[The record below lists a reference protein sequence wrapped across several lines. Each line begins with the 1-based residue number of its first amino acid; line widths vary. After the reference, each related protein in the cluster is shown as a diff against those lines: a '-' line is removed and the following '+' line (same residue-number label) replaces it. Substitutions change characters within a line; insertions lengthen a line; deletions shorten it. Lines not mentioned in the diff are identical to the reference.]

1 MWQALAAQS
10 GVGISSPV
18 HLTEHAPAR
27 LRLGA
32 SIPPKH
38 HSMPRLPQGYRA
50 AGVYSGVKRSAT
62 KLDLSLVVSDRP
74 AVGVAVYTKN
84 LVCAAPVK
92 LDRERT
98 PSEAIRVVV
107 INSGVAN
114 ACTGDQG
121 DADARQM
128 AAWAAEACDA
138 QVEQALVMSTGVIGS
153 MLPMEKIQAGIQA
166 AAASLGNDDAS
177 LEAAARGMM
186 TTDTVP
192 KIRAREVTVGGVRTR
207 ITGIA
212 KGAAM
217 IGPNM
222 STMLALVMTDAC
234 LRVDDAHSALV
245 DAVDESF
252 HCISVDGHM
261 STNDTVILLANGA
274 AGPSPSPSPE
284 RGGER
289 GGVTP
294 LSGKGL
300 ADFRTT
306 LFEVCEDLAQ
316 SIPADGEG
324 ATHLVTVE
332 VHGCRTRQDALRIS
346 KTIADSPLVKTA
358 IAGADPNWGRIVSAA
373 GYAGVPFDPSKV
385 TLHLN
390 GLLLYER
397 GAPVDF
403 DAAAAAQSIAADRD
417 TSVVLLLEEGTACA
431 RFWTTVL
438 TAEYVRLNADYHT

>member
-1 MWQALAAQS
+1 M
-10 GVGISSPV
+10 
-18 HLTEHAPAR
+18 
-27 LRLGA
+27 
-32 SIPPKH
+32 SI
-38 HSMPRLPQGYRA
+38 RLPFGYRA
-50 AGVYSGVKRSAT
+50 AGVYCGVKRSAN
-62 KLDLSLVVSDRP
+62 KLDLSLLVSDRP
-74 AVGVAVYTKN
+74 AVGVGVYTKN
-84 LVCAAPVK
+84 LVCASPVK
-92 LDRERT
+92 IDRERT
-98 PSEAIRVVV
+98 PSESIRVVA

-128 AAWAAEACDA
+128 ATWAAEAIGA
-138 QVEQALVMSTGVIGS
+138 APEQALVMSTGVIGS
-153 MLPMEKIQAGIQA
+153 MLPMEKIRAGIDA
-166 AAASLGNDDAS
+166 AAAQLGDDPQS
-177 LEAAARGMM
+177 LENAARGIM

-192 KIRAREVTVGGVRTR
+192 KVRGREVVIGGIPTR
-207 ITGIA
+207 VTGIA

-222 STMLALVMTDAC
+222 STMLAVVMTDA
-234 LRVDDAHSALV
+234 LLQVSDAQDALM

-274 AGPSPSPSPE
+274 AAQRVGSSPTPAA
-284 RGGER
+284 
-289 GGVTP
+289 P
-294 LSGKGL
+294 LSGKSL

-306 LFEVCEDLAQ
+306 LLEVCEDLAQ
-316 SIPADGEG
+316 AIPADGEG

-332 VHGCRTRQDALRIS
+332 VHGCRTRQDALQIG

-403 DAAAAAQSIAADRD
+403 DAAAAAKSIAADRD
-417 TSVVLLLEEGTACA
+417 TSIVLLLEEGTAAA
-431 RFWTTVL
+431 RFWTTDL

>member
-1 MWQALAAQS
+1 
-10 GVGISSPV
+10 
-18 HLTEHAPAR
+18 
-27 LRLGA
+27 
-32 SIPPKH
+32 
-38 HSMPRLPQGYRA
+38 
-50 AGVYSGVKRSAT
+50 
-62 KLDLSLVVSDRP
+62 
-74 AVGVAVYTKN
+74 
-84 LVCAAPVK
+84 
-92 LDRERT
+92 
-98 PSEAIRVVV
+98 VVV
-107 INSGVAN
+107 VNSGVAN

-121 DADARQM
+121 DEDARQM
-128 AAWAAEACDA
+128 AAWAAEACGA
-138 QVEQALVMSTGVIGS
+138 QPEQALVMSTGVIGS
-153 MLPMEKIQAGIQA
+153 MLPMEKISAGIQA
-166 AAASLGNDDAS
+166 AARVLGDDDGS
-177 LEAAARGMM
+177 LENAARGMM

-192 KIRAREVTVGGVRTR
+192 KLCGREVDIGGTATR
-207 ITGIA
+207 VTGMA

-222 STMLALVMTDAC
+222 STMLSIVMTDAA
-234 LRVDDAHSALV
+234 LKVQDAHAALV

-274 AGPSPSPSPE
+274 AGGPL
-284 RGGER
+284 
-289 GGVTP
+289 

-300 ADFRTT
+300 EDFRTT

-324 ATHLVTVE
+324 ATHLITVE
-332 VHGCRTRQDALRIS
+332 VHGCRSRQDALRIG

-373 GYAGVPFDPSKV
+373 GYAGVQFDPTKV

-403 DAAAAAQSIAADRD
+403 DADLVSKSIAADRD
-417 TSVVLLLEEGTACA
+417 TSVVLILEEGKACA
-431 RFWTTVL
+431 RFWTTDL

>member
-1 MWQALAAQS
+1 M
-10 GVGISSPV
+10 
-18 HLTEHAPAR
+18 
-27 LRLGA
+27 
-32 SIPPKH
+32 SI
-38 HSMPRLPQGYRA
+38 RLPQGYRA
-50 AGVYSGVKRSAT
+50 AGVYSGVKRAEN

-74 AVGVAVYTKN
+74 AVAAGVYTKN

-92 LDRERT
+92 IDRERT
-98 PSEAIRVVV
+98 PSDSVRVVA

-121 DADARQM
+121 EADARQM
-128 AAWAAEACDA
+128 AAWAAESVDA
-138 QVEQALVMSTGVIGS
+138 RPEQALVMSTGVIGS
-153 MLPMEKIQAGIQA
+153 MLPMEKIRTGIKA
-166 AAASLGNDDAS
+166 AAAKLGDTPQS
-177 LEAAARGMM
+177 LEDAARGIM

-192 KIRAREVTVGGVRTR
+192 KICGREVTIGGIPTR

-222 STMLALVMTDAC
+222 ATMLSLVMTDAA
-234 LRVDDAHSALV
+234 LRKEDAHSALLA
-245 DAVDESF
+245 AVDESF

-274 AGPSPSPSPE
+274 AGADGNSSAP
-284 RGGER
+284 
-289 GGVTP
+289 P

-300 ADFRTT
+300 DDFRTT

-332 VHGCRTRQDALRIS
+332 VHGCRTRPDALKIS

-373 GYAGVPFDPSKV
+373 GYAGVQFDPSKV
-385 TLHLN
+385 TLYLN

-403 DAAAAAQSIAADRD
+403 NPEAVSKSIAGDRD
-417 TSVVLLLEEGTACA
+417 TSIVLILEEGKAAA
-431 RFWTTVL
+431 RFWTTDL
-438 TAEYVRLNADYHT
+438 TAEYVRLNADYTT

>member
-1 MWQALAAQS
+1 MSL
-10 GVGISSPV
+10 
-18 HLTEHAPAR
+18 
-27 LRLGA
+27 
-32 SIPPKH
+32 
-38 HSMPRLPQGYRA
+38 RLPQGFRA
-50 AGVYSGVKRSAT
+50 AGVYSGVKRNDS
-62 KLDLSLVVSDRP
+62 KLDLSLIVSDRP
-74 AVGVAVYTKN
+74 AVAAGVYTRN

-92 LDRERT
+92 FDRERT
-98 PSEAIRVVV
+98 PSDSIRVVA
-107 INSGVAN
+107 INSGCAN

-121 DADARQM
+121 DADAQQM
-128 AAWAAEACDA
+128 AAWAAEAVGA
-138 QVEQALVMSTGVIGS
+138 RPEQALVMSTGVIGA
-153 MLPMEKIQAGIQA
+153 MMPMDKIRAGI
-166 AAASLGNDDAS
+166 
-177 LEAAARGMM
+177 EAAAKQLGHDEESLDRAARGIM

-192 KIRAREVTVGGVRTR
+192 KLRGREVAIGGIPTR

-222 STMLALVMTDAC
+222 ATMLSVVMTDAC
-234 LRVDDAHSALV
+234 LRKQDAQAALV

-274 AGPSPSPSPE
+274 AAA
-284 RGGER
+284 GGDAAR
-289 GGVTP
+289 IDDTVVP

-300 ADFRTT
+300 EDFRTT

-324 ATHLVTVE
+324 ATHLITVE
-332 VHGCRTRQDALRIS
+332 VHGCRSRQDALRIG

-403 DAAAAAQSIAADRD
+403 DADAVSKSIAGDRD
-417 TSVVLLLEEGTACA
+417 TSIVLILEEGKACA
-431 RFWTTVL
+431 RFWTTDL

>member
-1 MWQALAAQS
+1 MS
-10 GVGISSPV
+10 
-18 HLTEHAPAR
+18 
-27 LRLGA
+27 
-32 SIPPKH
+32 
-38 HSMPRLPQGYRA
+38 PRLPIGYRA
-50 AGVYSGVKRSAT
+50 AGVSCGIKQTANR
-62 KLDLSLVVSDRP
+62 LDLSIVVSDRP
-74 AVGVAVYTKN
+74 AVGVGVYTKN

-92 LDRERT
+92 IDRERT
-98 PSEAIRVVV
+98 PSESIRVVA

-114 ACTGDQG
+114 ACTGNQG
-121 DADARQM
+121 DDDARQM
-128 AAWAAEACDA
+128 AAWAAEVCDA
-138 QVEQALVMSTGVIGS
+138 RPEQALVMSTGVIGT
-153 MLPMEKIQAGIQA
+153 MLPMERIRAGIQA
-166 AAASLGNDDAS
+166 AAAQLGDDEKS
-177 LEAAARGMM
+177 LENAARGIM

-192 KIRAREVTVGGVRTR
+192 KIRSREVTIGGITTR
-207 ITGIA
+207 VTGIA

-222 STMLALVMTDAC
+222 STMLSLVMTDAA
-234 LRVDDAHSALV
+234 LRVPDAQAALV

-274 AGPSPSPSPE
+274 TGAP
-284 RGGER
+284 
-289 GGVTP
+289 V
-294 LSGKGL
+294 LQGKAL
-300 ADFRTT
+300 DDFRTT

-316 SIPADGEG
+316 AIPADGEG

-332 VHGCRTRQDALRIS
+332 VHGCRSRQDALKIS

-403 DAAAAAQSIAADRD
+403 DAEAAAQSIAADRD
-417 TSVVLLLEEGTACA
+417 TSIVLLLEEGRASA
-431 RFWTTVL
+431 RFWTTDL

>member
-1 MWQALAAQS
+1 M
-10 GVGISSPV
+10 
-18 HLTEHAPAR
+18 T
-27 LRLGA
+27 LRLP
-32 SIPPKH
+32 I
-38 HSMPRLPQGYRA
+38 GYRA
-50 AGVYSGVKRSAT
+50 AGVCCGAKRSG
-62 KLDLSLVVSDRP
+62 KLDLTLVVSDRP
-74 AVGVAVYTKN
+74 AVAGGVYTKN

-98 PSEAIRVVV
+98 PSESIRVVA

-128 AAWAAEACDA
+128 AAWAAESVGARA
-138 QVEQALVMSTGVIGS
+138 EEALVMSTGVIGT
-153 MLPMEKIQAGIQA
+153 MLPMDKIRAGIA
-166 AAASLGNDDAS
+166 AAARQLGDDDAS
-177 LEAAARGMM
+177 LDNASRGIM

-192 KIRAREVTVGGVRTR
+192 KLRGREVTIGGMPTR
-207 ITGIA
+207 VTGFA

-222 STMLALVMTDAC
+222 GTMLSLIMTDAA
-234 LRVDDAHSALV
+234 LRVNDAQAALV
-245 DAVDESF
+245 AAVDESF

-274 AGPSPSPSPE
+274 AAERAGSSP
-284 RGGER
+284 
-289 GGVTP
+289 TP

-300 ADFRTT
+300 DDFRTT

-324 ATHLVTVE
+324 ATHLITVE
-332 VHGCRTRQDALRIS
+332 VHGCKSRQDALRIG

-385 TLHLN
+385 SLHLN

-403 DAAAAAQSIAADRD
+403 NPDTVSKSIAGDRD
-417 TSVVLLLEEGTACA
+417 TSIVLILEEGKSCA
-431 RFWTTVL
+431 RFWTTDL
-438 TAEYVRLNADYHT
+438 TAEYVRLNSDYTT